1 LPKSKV
7 TSFPP
12 VSGVTETDT
21 AVADLMLSLSA
32 VRDGMKKVQE
42 EQKREGDDST
52 PSNVLSSMLTVMMG
66 AMDNWS
72 RQMVGIVAGL
82 VEASKVNKTAPQTA
96 GNSDTGSATQ
106 RLTMDATDKLEQ
118 RYLKGK
124 FVLSTVS
131 KPDERRAFPLE
142 DRDNA
147 GLAVDVVVQ
156 MCAMKLGV
164 TITPDDLKTCHYTQN
179 GSIVFRMG
187 DLKYNSPYDAMVRA
201 IKSGRNREIP
211 VFFNFMLT
219 RRRTD
224 LLYHVRMGK
233 RNGQI
238 HRFFSDS
245 DGSITII
252 PREGDTRFRITDS
265 YNFET
270 KTQTTMTVAEL
281 EAKYRRL

>member
-1 LPKSKV
+1 
-7 TSFPP
+7 
-12 VSGVTETDT
+12 
-21 AVADLMLSLSA
+21 
-32 VRDGMKKVQE
+32 
-42 EQKREGDDST
+42 
-52 PSNVLSSMLTVMMG
+52 
-66 AMDNWS
+66 
-72 RQMVGIVAGL
+72 
-82 VEASKVNKTAPQTA
+82 
-96 GNSDTGSATQ
+96 
-106 RLTMDATDKLEQ
+106 
-118 RYLKGK
+118 
-124 FVLSTVS
+124 
-131 KPDERRAFPLE
+131 
-142 DRDNA
+142 
-147 GLAVDVVVQ
+147 
-156 MCAMKLGV
+156 
-164 TITPDDLKTCHYTQN
+164 
-179 GSIVFRMG
+179 MG
-187 DLKYNSPYDAMVRA
+187 DLKYNSPYDDMVRA

-265 YNFET
+265 YNFEL